1 MLFEVPIETPSLTN
15 LREHPMRRSSRAKRQ
30 RRDVYYCW
38 RVQPDRP
45 KEELRARVK
54 AGGRVMVMLVR
65 CAPRPLDTDNLTSAL
80 KHVRDEVAARLDVDD
95 ADQRVDW
102 RYGQAVRRVP
112 VVLVHMEPL
121 G

>member
-1 MLFEVPIETPSLTN
+1 MFEVPIETPSLTN

-38 RVQPDRP
+38 RAQPDGP

-54 AGGRVMVMLVR
+54 AGGRLAVTLIR
-65 CAPRPLDTDNLTSAL
+65 YAKRPLDDDNLRAAL

-95 ADQRVDW
+95 ADSRVDW
-102 RYGQAVRRVP
+102 RYGQAVRHVP
-112 VVLVHMEPL
+112 VVLVHMEAL